1 MYEHEVANRIPVLL
15 ALSTC
20 PRCTRMKKFLQEN
33 SVNAIMVDVDL
44 MPFGEKKKVYKFLQP
59 YNPRLS
65 FPTMIVGKDAVIGEY
80 YEGAME
86 VLGL

>member
-1 MYEHEVANRIPVLL
+1 MYEHEIANNIPVLL

-20 PRCTRMKKFLQEN
+20 PRCMRMKRFLQEN
-33 SVNAIMVDVDL
+33 RVEATITDVDL
-44 MPFGEKKKVYKFLQP
+44 LSFGEKKSIYKFLQP

-65 FPTMIVGKDAVIGEY
+65 FPTLIIGKDAIIGEDY
-80 YEGAME
+80 DRARE